1 MTLDS
6 IRNSCDFYIHNVLLQ
21 LWINSRGLTIS
32 VDDDSPLSV
41 SINDP
46 KVVKIIIMMNVQL
59 CEMMKW
65 VIVMMIMIIIFVVMQ
80 VFDGDGHGG
89 GHGLCLQASFDEFPY
104 YYHRSHSITCD
115 ELCIC
120 LFVSCVSSF
129 RLHCSRVSGW
139 LP

>member
-1 MTLDS
+1 MFGPYFVQFLFQADIAS
-6 IRNSCDFYIHNVLLQ
+6 IHNVFSCIVDKLCNLFIHNVFLQ

-46 KVVKIIIMMNVQL
+46 KVVKIIIVRNDVIMM
-59 CEMMKW
+59 
-65 VIVMMIMIIIFVVMQ
+65 MIIIVMQ

-115 ELCIC
+115 EL
-120 LFVSCVSSF
+120 
-129 RLHCSRVSGW
+129 
-139 LP
+139 